1 VEGGLFEAGG
11 WLASIRTQ
19 RRDGPVAGMAFA
31 IDGRHVATCRTVVAR
46 AGAEGAGGEALFVD
60 FPLLGADGC
69 WAETVGGP
77 WRDGAGG
84 GSSVAILRLIH
95 PPRGLRPAL
104 LSRMASPSGQRFRC
118 YGTVPDQVD
127 PVRAGGRFG
136 VAAGPPGGLLT
147 AEFTTEPPSYDGF
160 RGTALWSD
168 ELGAVIGLLVVQED
182 PGGGRQVLAELVHL
196 AAAYSPLIAAAVTRS
211 QGEIG
216 DEGDDEAS
224 VIRQASALRDSG
236 DYRAAIKVFRDSIR
250 SRARRNRPSEELQ
263 KFLHGLLQESTGARQ
278 PDGGAAP
285 VPHQL
290 PPMLHDFEGRAVEL
304 DSLRLIARTATA
316 DPGAPIVI
324 VAINGIGGIG
334 KTALAVH
341 FAHQLEPQYPDG
353 QLYVNLHGYEPHQRL
368 RPDQVLDRFLRD
380 LGVADRALPTSLDE
394 QISLYNKLLRD
405 KRMLLLVDNAS
416 SSADVRPLIPNT
428 PTCFVLVTSR
438 DALTGLL
445 ATNDTRILTLN
456 ALGDDEA
463 LHLLKTVSRR
473 DMQAPE
479 EIAAAKEIVR
489 LSANLP
495 LAIWIAGAKL
505 ASRSSLTFSGLAD
518 LLRDEG
524 LRLSRLRAGDLAIE
538 ANFETSYR
546 DVSPPTAQ
554 LFRRLGLIAGPDFS
568 ADAAAAVAG
577 EEYAVTLDAL
587 DELLD
592 AHLVEPANA
601 ENRYRFHDLLR
612 LFARKKLQASDDER
626 KTSLE
631 RLLNW
636 YLAGAD
642 TAGDLVMN
650 SQRLQRFRAQYQAS
664 RPITGRDGALAWLE
678 DERISIAA
686 AIRQSSE
693 TDLLSWAWNLAD
705 ALWGFCYLR
714 KHWADWIENHQI
726 GLDAA
731 RRAGDPEAEA
741 WMLTNLGVAYWDTHE
756 ADRALSSFQ
765 QALSICRPIGFL
777 LCEGRAIHG
786 MGLAYREKGQYDQAL
801 ECAERALPIRRR
813 VADTWGEAVTLDNLA
828 YVCGK
833 LRQFDRAVDHFN
845 DALAI
850 WRQLNDPWGEG
861 LSENDLG
868 CVYNEAGNYAEAAA
882 CLRKSLEIRRA
893 AGDRWGE
900 AESLGHLGDALL
912 NTEGIAAAR
921 QCWAASLD
929 LFTQIQAPEATAIRD
944 KLAAAGGE

>member
-1 VEGGLFEAGG
+1 VEGGPFETGS
-11 WLASIRTQ
+11 WLASVRTQ

-31 IDGRHVATCRTVVAR
+31 IDSTNVATCRTVIAK
-46 AGAEGAGGEALFVD
+46 AGAKGAGEALFVD
-60 FPLLGADGC
+60 FPLLGTEGC
-69 WAETVGGP
+69 WAETVDGP
-77 WRDGAGG
+77 WSGDAE
-84 GSSVAILRLIH
+84 GSSAAILRLIH

-104 LSRMASPSGQRFRC
+104 LSRTVSLSGQRFSC
-118 YGTVPDQVD
+118 YGVVPDQAG
-127 PVRAGGRFG
+127 PVRAHGRFG
-136 VAAGPPGGLLT
+136 VAAAPAGGLLT
-147 AEFTTEPPSYDGF
+147 AEFTPEPTACDGF
-160 RGTALWSD
+160 CGTALWSD
-168 ELGAVIGLLVVQED
+168 ELGAVIALLVGHE
-182 PGGGRQVLAELVHL
+182 GTGGRREVLAEPVHV
-196 AAAYSPLIAAAVTRS
+196 AAAHSPLIAVAVTRS
-211 QGEIG
+211 QGEIAA
-216 DEGDDEAS
+216 AS
-224 VIRQASALRDSG
+224 GYDA
-236 DYRAAIKVFRDSIR
+236 
-250 SRARRNRPSEELQ
+250 
-263 KFLHGLLQESTGARQ
+263 
-278 PDGGAAP
+278 

-290 PPMLHDFEGRAVEL
+290 PPALHDFEGRSEEL
-304 DSLRLIARTATA
+304 DALRSIVRTATA
-316 DPGAPIVI
+316 EPGSPIVI
-324 VAINGIGGIG
+324 SAINGIGGIG

-341 FAHQLEPQYPDG
+341 FAHELEPQYPDG
-353 QLYVNLHGYEPHQRL
+353 QLYVNMHGYELHQRL

-380 LGVADRALPTSLDE
+380 LGVADRVLPTSLDE

-405 KRMLLLVDNAS
+405 KRMLILVDNAS

-445 ATNDTRILTLN
+445 ATNDARILTLD
-456 ALGDDEA
+456 ALGDGEA

-479 EIAAAKEIVR
+479 EIAAAKEIIR

-505 ASRSSLTFSGLAD
+505 ASRRSLTFSGLAD

-546 DVSPPTAQ
+546 DITPPTAQ
-554 LFRRLGLIAGPDFS
+554 LFRRLGLIAGPDFP

-612 LFARKKLQASDDER
+612 LFARKKLQEDER

-636 YLAGAD
+636 YLAAAD
-642 TAGDLVMN
+642 TASDLVMN
-650 SQRLQRFRAQYQAS
+650 SQRLQRFRPQFRLS
-664 RPITGRDGALAWLE
+664 RPISSRDDALAWLE
-678 DERISIAA
+678 DERVSIAA

-714 KHWADWIENHQI
+714 KHWADWIENHQV
-726 GLDAA
+726 GLAAA

-756 ADRALSSFQ
+756 ADRALTSFE
-765 QALSICRPIGFL
+765 QAISICQQNGFL

-786 MGLAYREKGQYDQAL
+786 MGLAYRAKGQFDEAL

-813 VADTWGEAVTLDNLA
+813 VADKWGEAVTLDNLA

-833 LRQFDRAVDHFN
+833 LRQFDRAIDNFN
-845 DALAI
+845 DALKI
-850 WRQLNDPWGEG
+850 WRELSDPWGEG

-882 CLRKSLEIRRA
+882 CLRKSLEIRKA

-921 QCWAASLD
+921 QCWQTSLD
-929 LFTQIQAPEATAIRD
+929 LFTQIQAPEAGQIRD
-944 KLAAAGGE
+944 KLAAAWRE